1 MREYEFINNKGQET
15 GHEKINPTEIK
26 VEDFFTKVLSVIGR
40 TTDLQ
45 LASLLKS
52 GHHTVAVAE
61 SLTAGMVCS
70 RLANVAGSSDYFLG
84 GIVCYHNRIKV
95 TEVGVPAALI
105 SKHGP
110 VSKEV
115 AIAMAENI
123 RKKFKTEI
131 GLSTTG
137 LAGPKDEEGLHPGLV
152 YIALASHR
160 GVEFKELHMQGTRS
174 EIRKKAAQACL
185 GLLWLHLGGDE
196 VMENV
201 KAS

>member
-1 MREYEFINNKGQET
+1 MKEQLSAHTSEVKLES
-15 GHEKINPTEIK
+15 
-26 VEDFFTKVLSVIGR
+26 FFTKVLSVIGR

-45 LASLLKS
+45 LASLMQK
-52 GHHTVAVAE
+52 GHHTIAVAE

-70 RLANVAGSSDYFLG
+70 RLANVARSSEYFLG

-95 TEVGVPAALI
+95 VEVGVPAALI

-115 AIAMAENI
+115 AVSMAENI

-137 LAGPKDEEGLHPGLV
+137 LAGPKNEEGLHPGLV
-152 YIALASHR
+152 YIALATHQ
-160 GVEFKELHMQGTRS
+160 GCEFKEIHLQGTRN
-174 EIRKKAAQACL
+174 EIRRKAAQACL

-196 VMENV
+196 VVQNAA